1 MSVERSE
8 TLLLLGEAHTV
19 YDRVTVQALPG
30 GASAGAITAGCRPD
44 APWGFAKVD
53 RNEDG
58 LLVRDDGRHCLLA
71 VADAHYGRDASH
83 ALLEGLAGAVTP
95 DVAAVDDLL
104 HVIGRLGTPRA
115 DPDHPSETTLLV
127 LTLDRQEGAGFGVS
141 YGDSTAAILDP
152 TTGVRVLNEKTPRYV
167 TPARPSS
174 LRAHGAV
181 RFRFRT
187 RPGQL
192 LVAFTDGVDECHYG
206 RPQTSIRPHHLRALL
221 AEVGAEPEGFARRL
235 LDLALRGVDGHPG
248 GEDNAAVAVARA

>member
-1 MSVERSE
+1 MAAETSE
-8 TLLLLGEAHTV
+8 TLLLLGEAHAS
-19 YDRVTVQALPG
+19 YDRVVTQATRAG
-30 GASAGAITAGCRPD
+30 GAAGAITAGRRPD

-53 RNEDG
+53 QNEDA

-83 ALLEGLAGAVTP
+83 FLLEGLAGAVAP
-95 DVAAVDDLL
+95 DVRDLEEL
-104 HVIGRLGTPRA
+104 LTAIARLGNPDA

-127 LTLDRQEGAGFGVS
+127 LTLDREAGTGFGVS

-152 TTGVRVLNEKTPRYV
+152 GTGVRILNEKTPRYV

-187 RPGQL
+187 RPDQL

-206 RPQTSIRPHHLRALL
+206 RPATSIRPHHIRTLL
-221 AEVGAEPEGFARRL
+221 AEVGTNPGPFAGRL
-235 LDLALRGVDGHPG
+235 LELALRGVDGHPG
-248 GEDNAAVAVARA
+248 GEDNAAVAVARS